1 MVMAGD
7 AAHYCS
13 MIDSLFLSCALGVHS
28 TWVQLSPLLSIETWP
43 ALLKLVLLT
52 CFGSVSFLS
61 GAARWVSGHGE

>member
-13 MIDSLFLSCALGVHS
+13 MIDSLFLSCALY
-28 TWVQLSPLLSIETWP
+28 TWVQLSHLLSIETWP
-43 ALLKLVLLT
+43 ALLKLVLLS

>member
-13 MIDSLFLSCALGVHS
+13 MIDSLFLSCALY